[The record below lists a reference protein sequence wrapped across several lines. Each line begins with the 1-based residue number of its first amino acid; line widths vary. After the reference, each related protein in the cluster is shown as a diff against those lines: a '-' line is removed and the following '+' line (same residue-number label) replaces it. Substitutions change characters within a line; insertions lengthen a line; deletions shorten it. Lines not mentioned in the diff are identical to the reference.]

1 MNVTVIGTGY
11 VGLVAACC
19 LANSGHQV
27 IAVEKNENILNIL
40 RSGNIPIYEEGL
52 SEIFQSSIESGLLT
66 CSNDLEGSISEASV
80 VIVAV
85 GTPSLP
91 DGRVDLIQVNNVISS
106 ICRYANKPLTV
117 VMKSTVPPGTGKY
130 LMNRYCSKAKAAI
143 SYVSNP
149 EFLREGKAVYDWYNP
164 DRIVIGGSDAEGTE
178 RVMSLYADITAPK
191 LCLEVTDAEMVKY
204 ASNAFL
210 ATKISFIN
218 EIANLCER
226 VGADVTSVSSAV
238 GMDQR
243 IGGSFLQAGLGY
255 GGSCFPK
262 DTKGLDYISVFN
274 GYNFTLLKGVI
285 EVNANQRILA
295 VRKIIGLLDGV
306 VDKNI
311 AVLGLAFKPGTDD
324 IREAPA
330 IDIITHLINEG
341 AKVNAYDPNHKAREN
356 SQKVCPSDVAFFED
370 PYQACQGCVAVLLVT
385 EWKEI
390 VNLDWVKI
398 NKDMK
403 APYLLF
409 DGRNILDKVEMKKHG
424 YLYSGIGR

>member
-27 IAVEKNENILNIL
+27 IAAGKNEKIRNTLL
-40 RSGNIPIYEEGL
+40 GGNIPIYEDGL
-52 SEIFQSSIESGLLT
+52 SEIFESAVKSGLLK
-66 CSNDLEGSISEASV
+66 CSDDLEASISEASV

-106 ICRYANKPLTV
+106 ICKYADKPLTV

-130 LMNRYCSKAKAAI
+130 LINRYCSKAKVAI

-164 DRIVIGGSDAEGTE
+164 DRIVIGGNDAEGTE
-178 RVMSLYADITAPK
+178 RVMGLYSDIMAPK
-191 LCLEVTDAEMVKY
+191 LSLEVTDAEMIKY

-226 VGADVTSVSSAV
+226 VGADVTSVASAV
-238 GMDQR
+238 GMDKR
-243 IGGSFLQAGLGY
+243 IGSSFLQAGLGY

-295 VRKIIGLLDGV
+295 VRKVLELLGGV
-306 VDKNI
+306 VDKKI
-311 AVLGLAFKPGTDD
+311 AILGLAFKPGTDD

-330 IDIITHLINEG
+330 IDIIMHLVNEG
-341 AKVNAYDPNHKAREN
+341 ATINAYDPNCKAREN
-356 SQKVCPSDVAFFED
+356 SHKVCPSDVTFFED
-370 PYQACQGCVAVLLVT
+370 PYAACQECVAVLLVT
-385 EWKEI
+385 EWEEI
-390 VNLDWVKI
+390 VNLEWI
-398 NKDMK
+398 NIKKEMQ